1 MENIKNN
8 TILSEQIQ
16 DLRRSVQNNID
27 AFINVR
33 PLKDRWKQFF
43 EDRLQLIHDIMTI
56 SDILRMNRKLP
67 FVIPTENGQI
77 TVWLENNT
85 ITIEYSDKYYNRK
98 NGYTI
103 AINVHSTDVVFYKP
117 VTENGCKTDNEF
129 FSLNFHSWEGL
140 YKSSD
145 YENYYSA
152 WNHKSVADKLDLFEE
167 ANTTF
172 DVFSRYFDTFLEL
185 FKDYV
190 EEKLKAVNS

>member
-1 MENIKNN
+1 MTEN
-8 TILSEQIQ
+8 TILSEQIK

-27 AFINVR
+27 AFINVK

-77 TVWLENNT
+77 AIWLENNT
-85 ITIEYSDKYYNRK
+85 ITIEYSDKCYNRK

-103 AINVHSTDVVFYKP
+103 AINTHSTDVVFYKP
-117 VTENGCKTDNEF
+117 VTENGCKTNSEF
-129 FSLNFHSWEGL
+129 FSLSFHSWEGL

-145 YENYYSA
+145 YENYYSS

-172 DVFSRYFDTFLEL
+172 DVFSRYFDMFIEQ
-185 FKDYV
+185 FKEYV
-190 EEKLKAVNS
+190 EEKLKAINS

>member
-1 MENIKNN
+1 MENN
-8 TILSEQIQ
+8 TVLTEQIK
-16 DLRRSVQNNID
+16 DLRRSVQNNINH
-27 AFINVR
+27 FINVK

-77 TVWLENNT
+77 AIWLENNT
-85 ITIEYSDKYYNRK
+85 ITIEHSDKYYNRQT
-98 NGYTI
+98 GYTV
-103 AINVHSTDVVFYKP
+103 AMNTHCTDVVFYKP
-117 VTENGCKTDNEF
+117 VTENGYKTNNEF
-129 FSLNFHSWEGL
+129 FSLSFHSWEGL

-145 YENYYSA
+145 YENYYSS
-152 WNHKSVADKLDLFEE
+152 WDRKSVAEKLDLFEE
-167 ANTTF
+167 ADKTF
-172 DVFSRYFDTFLEL
+172 DMFSRYFNTFLEL

>member
-1 MENIKNN
+1 MAEN
-8 TILSEQIQ
+8 TVLTEQIK

-27 AFINVR
+27 AFINVK

-77 TVWLENNT
+77 AIWLENNT
-85 ITIEYSDKYYNRK
+85 ITVEYSDKCYNRK

-103 AINVHSTDVVFYKP
+103 AMNTHRTDVVFYKP
-117 VTENGCKTDNEF
+117 VTENGCKTNSEF
-129 FSLNFHSWEGL
+129 FSLSFHSWEGL

-145 YENYYSA
+145 YENYYSS

-172 DVFSRYFDTFLEL
+172 DVFSHYFDMFIEQ
-185 FKDYV
+185 FKEYV
-190 EEKLKAVNS
+190 EEKLKAINS

>member
-1 MENIKNN
+1 MTDNA
-8 TILSEQIQ
+8 TLTEQIK
-16 DLRRSVQNNID
+16 DLRKSVQNNID
-27 AFINVR
+27 AFINVK

-43 EDRLQLIHDIMTI
+43 EDRLQLVHDIMVI

-77 TVWLENNT
+77 AVWLENNT
-85 ITIEYSDKYYNRK
+85 ITIEYSDKCYNRK

-103 AINVHSTDVVFYKP
+103 AMNTHCTDVIFYKP
-117 VTENGCKTDNEF
+117 VTENGYKTNSEF
-129 FSLNFHSWEGL
+129 FSLSFHSWEGL

-145 YENYYSA
+145 YENYYSS

-172 DVFSRYFDTFLEL
+172 DVLSRYFDMFIEQ
-185 FKDYV
+185 FKEYV